1 MKFFTEEVYKKSQ
14 MTLLFDL
21 NVGVTYNDVTLLKAI
36 DSKTV
41 ELTGTARALKMIANS
56 MDECSELVY
65 ETDIPVMEL
74 QENYITHPIDR
85 FIREKGCSMVLD
97 KSEFTVRFHK
107 LN

>member
-1 MKFFTEEVYKKSQ
+1 MEFFVSAVYKKSQ

-21 NVGVTYNDVTLLKAI
+21 MIGVTYNDVALLKAI
-36 DSKTV
+36 DSNTV

-56 MDECSELVY
+56 MDECPGLVY
-65 ETDIPVMEL
+65 ETDVPVMEL
-74 QENYITHPIDR
+74 QENYITHPVDR

>member
-1 MKFFTEEVYKKSQ
+1 MKFFTEEVYEKSQ

-21 NVGVTYNDVTLLKAI
+21 NVGVTYSDVTLLKAI

-56 MDECSELVY
+56 MDECPKLEY
-65 ETDIPVMEL
+65 ETNIPVMEL

-85 FIREKGCSMVLD
+85 FIREKGCSMILD

>member
-1 MKFFTEEVYKKSQ
+1 MEFFMKNVYKKSQ

-21 NVGVTYNDVTLLKAI
+21 MIGTDYHDVTTLKAI
-36 DSKTV
+36 DSKTI
-41 ELTGTARALKMIANS
+41 ELTGTARALKMVANS

-65 ETDIPVMEL
+65 ETDVPVMEL

>member
-1 MKFFTEEVYKKSQ
+1 MEFFVSAVYKKSQ

-21 NVGVTYNDVTLLKAI
+21 NVGVTYHDVTLLKAI

-41 ELTGTARALKMIANS
+41 ELTGTARALKMIVNS

-65 ETDIPVMEL
+65 ETDVPVMEL
-74 QENYITHPIDR
+74 QENYITHPVDR

-97 KSEFTVRFHK
+97 KSEFVVKFHK
-107 LN
+107 LS